1 MFGKII
7 LPAGLL
13 AGTIIGAGVFG
24 LPYLFEKS
32 GVIVGLLYLTAFGI
46 IFSLMHLMYAEI
58 IINTKENHRF
68 VGYTKIYL
76 GKWEALLATL
86 TSVVGILLSLTAYLI
101 LSISFFNLISPD
113 SPDIYKLSLFWLLGS
128 LAIFWEINHLVFAEF
143 LITIGIVG
151 IIIALAGYGLIG
163 AEPLIS
169 FSFIAP
175 RNLLIPYGA
184 VLFSLSGRVAIP
196 ALVGYFRRNRL
207 PFNGLKPAVFF
218 GTLAP
223 ALIYF
228 IFVVGI
234 LSLSETVSE
243 DSISGIIGRLPKL
256 LLWLLGVLGILALWS
271 TYIVLGRDLKKS
283 LNYDFNIP
291 PLLAGLAAIIT
302 PLVLYFGGVRDF
314 LTLIGIIGGVFIGLE
329 GIFIVF
335 MKQKISPL
343 NRPLAYALIFVFAGG
358 IVYELVKLL
367 MRLMALYA

>member
-1 MFGKII
+1 MFAKII

-32 GVIVGLLYLTAFGI
+32 GVIVSLLYLTVFGL

-58 IINTKENHRF
+58 IVNTEEDHRF

-86 TSVVGILLSLTAYLI
+86 TSVAGVLLSLTAYLI

-113 SPDIYKLSLFWLLGS
+113 SPDIYKLLLFWLLGS
-128 LAIFWEINHLVFAEF
+128 VAIFWEINHLVFAEF

-163 AEPLIS
+163 AERLIS

-175 RNLLIPYGA
+175 QNLLLPYGA

-196 ALVGYFRRNRL
+196 ALVGYFRRNNL
-207 PFNGLKPAVFF
+207 PFSKLKPAVFF

-223 ALIYF
+223 ALVYF
-228 IFVVGI
+228 IFIVGI

-243 DSISGIIGRLPKL
+243 DSISGIIGRLPEP

-291 PLLAGLAAIIT
+291 PLLAGLTVIIT
-302 PLVLYFGGVRDF
+302 PLLLYFGGVRNF
-314 LTLIGIIGGVFIGLE
+314 LTLIGVIGGVFIGLE
-329 GIFIVF
+329 GVFIVL

-343 NRPLAYALIFVFAGG
+343 NRPFAYALIFVFASG
-358 IVYELVKLL
+358 IIHELIKLL
-367 MRLMALYA
+367 TSLTSL

>member
-32 GVIVGLLYLTAFGI
+32 GVIVSLLYLTAFGI

-58 IINTKENHRF
+58 IINTKEDHRF

-76 GKWEALLATL
+76 GKWETLLATL
-86 TSVVGILLSLTAYLI
+86 TSVAGVLLSLTAYLI

-113 SPDIYKLSLFWLLGS
+113 SPDIYKLLLFWLLGS

-151 IIIALAGYGLIG
+151 IIVALAGYGLIG
-163 AEPLIS
+163 AERLIS
-169 FSFIAP
+169 FSFIVP
-175 RNLLIPYGA
+175 RNLLLPYGA

-196 ALVGYFRRNRL
+196 ALVGYFRRNNL
-207 PFNGLKPAVFF
+207 PLNGLKPAVFF

-228 IFVVGI
+228 IFIVGI

-243 DSISGIIGRLPKL
+243 DSISGIIGRLPEP
-256 LLWLLGVLGILALWS
+256 LLWLLGILGILALWS

-302 PLVLYFGGVRDF
+302 PLILYFGGVRDF

-329 GIFIVF
+329 GIFIVL

-343 NRPLAYALIFVFAGG
+343 NRPFAYALIFTFASG
-358 IVYELVKLL
+358 IIYELVKLL
-367 MRLMALYA
+367 KNL